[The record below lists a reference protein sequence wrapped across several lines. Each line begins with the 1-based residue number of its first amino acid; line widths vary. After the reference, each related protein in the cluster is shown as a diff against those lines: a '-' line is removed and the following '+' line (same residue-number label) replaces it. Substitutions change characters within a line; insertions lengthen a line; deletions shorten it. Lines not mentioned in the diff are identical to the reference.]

1 MASSQADEQ
10 PEVEET
16 NGSGYTAV
24 LYVHGMGNQRRFEE
38 VSRLIDAIDTY
49 LSNSF
54 RQRGEK
60 LGYLSKI
67 KPRLELCRASKGD
80 DVTYIRT
87 LHANPS
93 EHEVW
98 KSPETRYYE
107 IYWAPVMAGMGSPSS
122 VVKWILRQAKR
133 PFQTRF
139 SPWRE
144 RHRLRRSAL
153 AELHEHELK
162 WPENTR
168 AEDFD
173 KLLRLYADFER
184 LDAKRN
190 FPEGRFEQFLSFIQ
204 TKYTKHPET
213 TKRLI
218 ALARAWHRAYILTE
232 ARNLF
237 FLTTILLAVVLT
249 GGLLIWSILSVMQLV
264 SGLSFLTESKL
275 PFAEYLRDKFHP
287 SVSAAT
293 GLLVNLL
300 IAFGL
305 GKFLTN
311 YMGDVE
317 AWVTYEETDEKHIR
331 RRRVLDEAT
340 RIATHVL
347 LDPRCERVVV
357 ISHSLGTSVAHD
369 TLLTLARNNRA
380 RNPEN
385 PISGPVPL
393 EKISH
398 FVTIASP
405 IDKIN
410 YFFES
415 TRSAFHRYL
424 RIVDTLRGDISEAPF
439 AKNRKPH
446 IHWVNFWDQADII
459 SGPLHSPVGRRG
471 LLNRVDNF
479 HVANLHAPD
488 PGSSHSAYFLNR
500 AVISRLFD
508 MIYWNRYNFGDAPL
522 RDDGK
527 GHDYDRVMLGPGE
540 NKGLH
545 LHFFRLLLAL
555 PWLGL
560 GYIIFLLLEARFLGS
575 VTFGVILAVS
585 ATMVMSMLMRKL
597 RGARQDL

>member
-1 MASSQADEQ
+1 MANSQADEQ
-10 PEVEET
+10 PEAEET
-16 NGSGYTAV
+16 NASGYTAV

-54 RQRGEK
+54 RKRGEK
-60 LGYLSKI
+60 LGYLAKI
-67 KPRLELCRASKGD
+67 KPRLELCRTSVGD

-87 LHANPS
+87 LHANPG
-93 EHEVW
+93 EHEMW
-98 KSPETRYYE
+98 ESPETRYYE
-107 IYWAPVMAGMGSPSS
+107 IYWAPVMAGMGSVGS
-122 VVKWILRQAKR
+122 VVKWILLQAKR
-133 PFQTRF
+133 PLQTRF

-153 AELHEHELK
+153 AELHEDELK

-168 AEDFD
+168 AKDFD
-173 KLLRLYADFER
+173 KLLYLYSDFER
-184 LDAKRN
+184 LDAKRD
-190 FPEGRFEQFLSFIQ
+190 FPEGRFEQFLSFIEAKH
-204 TKYTKHPET
+204 TKRPET

-218 ALARAWHRAYILTE
+218 TLTRAWHRAYMITE
-232 ARNLF
+232 ARNFF
-237 FLTTILLAVVLT
+237 FLATILLALVLT
-249 GGLLIWSILSVMQLV
+249 GGLLVWSMLSIMQLV
-264 SGLSFLTESKL
+264 TGLSLLTESEL
-275 PFAEYLRDKFHP
+275 PFAEYLRDTFHP
-287 SVSAAT
+287 SVSTAT

-424 RIVDTLRGDISEAPF
+424 RIVDTLRGDISEVPF

-488 PGSSHSAYFLNR
+488 PGASHSAYFRNR
-500 AVISRLFD
+500 AVVSRLFG
-508 MIYWNRYNFGDAPL
+508 MIYWNRYSFADAPL

-540 NKGLH
+540 KKGQH
-545 LHFFRLLLAL
+545 LHFFRLVLAL

-560 GYIIFLLLEARFLGS
+560 AYIVFLLLGARFLGT
-575 VTFGVILAVS
+575 VTIGVIMAVS
-585 ATMVMSMLMRKL
+585 ATIVLSVLMRKL